1 MTKLIK
7 AKALDRVEAPAAI
20 LITELG
26 RKLRAEGR
34 SIVSLSIGEP
44 DLGTPVHVT
53 EGAYQAALKGETTY
67 SPIAGI
73 PELKQ
78 AIQDK
83 FLRDN
88 ELSFEGNEVTVSAGG
103 KQVLNNALYA
113 TLNPGDEVVIPAPFW
128 LAYSQMVC
136 LYEGVPVVVDTSAQ
150 TGFKVT
156 PAALDA
162 AITDKTKWL
171 MLNSP
176 GNPSGAVYS
185 EEELKA
191 IAAVLKKHPHVWVL
205 SDDMYEHLIYTDAP
219 FKTMAQVVP
228 ELRDR
233 TLTVNGVSKAYAM
246 TGWRVGFAGGPAEL
260 MKAMEMVQ
268 SQTTS
273 GTSRISQWAAV
284 TALNGPQDSLQQ
296 NLEIYR
302 KRRSIVVEGLNAVDG
317 IECLWPDGAF
327 YAYPSC
333 AAFIGGTTP
342 AGKKI
347 VSDVDFSMALLQE
360 KGVTTVHGTAFGL
373 SPHFRVSY
381 AASEVDLKE
390 AVSRI
395 ADFCGSIKRRQ

>member
-1 MTKLIK
+1 MSKLIK
-7 AKALDRVEAPAAI
+7 SKALDRVEAPAAI

-44 DLGTPVHVT
+44 DLGTPVHIT

-73 PELKQ
+73 PELKL
-78 AIQDK
+78 AVQDK
-83 FLRDN
+83 FKRDN
-88 ELSFEGNEVTVSAGG
+88 QLTFESNEVTVSAGG
-103 KQVLNNALYA
+103 KQVLNNVLYA

-128 LAYSQMVC
+128 LAYSQMVG
-136 LYEGVPVVVDTSAQ
+136 LYEGVPVEVGTSAES
-150 TGFKVT
+150 GFKIT
-156 PAALDA
+156 PEALDA

-185 EEELKA
+185 EQDLVA
-191 IAAVLKKHPHVWVL
+191 LAAVLKNHPHVWIL
-205 SDDMYEHLIYTDAP
+205 SDDMYEHLIYTDAD
-219 FKTMAQVVP
+219 FKTMAQVAP

-246 TGWRVGFAGGPAEL
+246 TGWRVGFAGGPEEL
-260 MKAMEMVQ
+260 ISAMEMVQ

-284 TALNGPQDSLQQ
+284 TALNGPQDVLQE
-296 NLEIYR
+296 NREIYR
-302 KRRSIVVEGLNAVDG
+302 KRRSIVVDGLNAVDG
-317 IECLWPDGAF
+317 IDCLWPDGAF

-333 AAFIGGTTP
+333 AAFIGGTT
-342 AGKKI
+342 GEGRKL

-381 AASEVDLKE
+381 AASEADLKE
-390 AVSRI
+390 AVARI
-395 ADFCGSIKRRQ
+395 ADFCGSIERR

>member
-7 AKALDRVEAPAAI
+7 AKALDRVEPPAAI
-20 LITELG
+20 VITELG
-26 RKLRAEGR
+26 RKLRAEGG

-44 DLGTPVHVT
+44 DLGTPEHVT

-67 SPIAGI
+67 SPIGGI
-73 PELKQ
+73 PELKE
-78 AIQDK
+78 AVRDK
-83 FLRDN
+83 FSRENRLTFAD
-88 ELSFEGNEVTVSAGG
+88 NEVTVSAGG
-103 KQVLNNALYA
+103 KQVLSNVLYA

-128 LAYSQMVC
+128 LAYAQMVQ
-136 LYEGVPVVVDTSAQ
+136 LYEGVPVIVNTSAA
-150 TGFKVT
+150 TGFKAT
-156 PAALDA
+156 PEELEA
-162 AITDKTKWL
+162 AITEKTKWV

-185 EEELKA
+185 EKDLQA
-191 IAAVLKKHPHVWVL
+191 LAQVLSRHPHVWVL

-219 FKTMAQVVP
+219 FKTMAQVAP

-246 TGWRVGFAGGPAEL
+246 TGWRVGYAGGPSEL
-260 MKAMEMVQ
+260 IKAMEMVQ

-284 TALNGPQDSLQQ
+284 TALNGPQDSLAA

-302 KRRSIVVEGLNAVDG
+302 KRRTLVVDGLNSIEGV
-317 IECLWPDGAF
+317 ECLWPDGAF

-333 AAFIGGTTP
+333 SAFMGGTT
-342 AGKKI
+342 AEGVKL
-347 VSDVDFSMALLQE
+347 VSDKEFSMALLQE

-373 SPHFRVSY
+373 SPYFRVSY
-381 AASEVDLKE
+381 AASEADIKE
-390 AVSRI
+390 AVARI
-395 ADFCGSIKRRQ
+395 ADFCGSIERR

>member
-7 AKALDRVEAPAAI
+7 AKALDRVEPPAAI
-20 LITELG
+20 VITELG

-44 DLGTPVHVT
+44 DLGTPEHVT

-67 SPIAGI
+67 SPIGGI
-73 PELKQ
+73 PELKE
-78 AIQDK
+78 AVRDK
-83 FLRDN
+83 FSRENRLTFAD
-88 ELSFEGNEVTVSAGG
+88 NEVTVSAGG
-103 KQVLNNALYA
+103 KQVLSNVLYA

-128 LAYSQMVC
+128 LAYAQMVQ
-136 LYEGVPVVVDTSAQ
+136 LYEGVPVIVNTSAA
-150 TGFKVT
+150 TGFKAT
-156 PAALDA
+156 PEELEA
-162 AITDKTKWL
+162 AITEKTKWV

-185 EEELKA
+185 EKDLQA
-191 IAAVLKKHPHVWVL
+191 LAQVLSRHPHVWVL

-219 FKTMAQVVP
+219 FKTMAQVAP

-246 TGWRVGFAGGPAEL
+246 TGWRVGYAGGPSEL
-260 MKAMEMVQ
+260 IKAMEMVQ

-284 TALNGPQDSLQQ
+284 TALNGPQDSLAA

-302 KRRSIVVEGLNAVDG
+302 KRRTLVVDGLNSIEGV
-317 IECLWPDGAF
+317 ECLWPDGAF

-333 AAFIGGTTP
+333 SAFMGGTT
-342 AGKKI
+342 AEGVKL
-347 VSDVDFSMALLQE
+347 VSDKEFSMALLQE

-373 SPHFRVSY
+373 SPYFRVSY
-381 AASEVDLKE
+381 AASEADIKE
-390 AVSRI
+390 AVARI
-395 ADFCGSIKRRQ
+395 ADFCGSIERR

>member
-1 MTKLIK
+1 MTKLIT
-7 AKALDRVEAPAAI
+7 AKALDRVEPPAAI
-20 LITELG
+20 VITELG

-44 DLGTPVHVT
+44 DLGTPEHVT

-67 SPIAGI
+67 SPIGGI
-73 PELKQ
+73 PDLKQ
-78 AIQDK
+78 AVRDK
-83 FLRDN
+83 FSRDN
-88 ELSFEGNEVTVSAGG
+88 QLTFADNEVTVSAGG
-103 KQVLNNALYA
+103 KQVLSNVLYA
-113 TLNPGDEVVIPAPFW
+113 TLNPGDEVVIPAPYW
-128 LAYSQMVC
+128 LAYSQMVE
-136 LYEGVPVVVDTSAQ
+136 LYEGVPVIVNTSSE
-150 TGFKVT
+150 TGFKAT
-156 PAALDA
+156 PEDLEA
-162 AITDKTKWL
+162 AITEKTKWV

-185 EEELKA
+185 EQELLA
-191 IAAVLKKHPHVWVL
+191 LAQVLHRHPHVWVL

-219 FKTMAQVVP
+219 FKTMAQVAP

-246 TGWRVGFAGGPAEL
+246 TGWRVGYAGGPAEL
-260 MKAMEMVQ
+260 IKAMEMVQ

-284 TALNGPQDSLQQ
+284 TALNGPQDSLAH

-302 KRRSIVVEGLNAVDG
+302 RRRTLVVEGLNAIDG
-317 IECLWPDGAF
+317 VECLWPDGAF

-333 AAFIGGTTP
+333 SAFIGGTT
-342 AGKKI
+342 AEGVKLI
-347 VSDVDFSMALLQE
+347 SDKEFSMALLQE

-381 AASEVDLKE
+381 AASETDIKE
-390 AVSRI
+390 AVARI
-395 ADFCGSIKRRQ
+395 AEFCGSIKRR

>member
-7 AKALDRVEAPAAI
+7 ARALDRVEPPAAI
-20 LITELG
+20 VITELG

-44 DLGTPVHVT
+44 DLGTPKHVT
-53 EGAYQAALKGETTY
+53 EGAYKAALKGETTY
-67 SPIAGI
+67 SPIGGI
-73 PELKQ
+73 PDLKQ
-78 AIQDK
+78 AVRDK
-83 FLRDN
+83 FSRENGLTFAD
-88 ELSFEGNEVTVSAGG
+88 NEVTVSAGG
-103 KQVLNNALYA
+103 KQVLSNVLYA

-128 LAYSQMVC
+128 LAYSQMVQ
-136 LYEGVPVVVDTSAQ
+136 LYEGVPVIVNTSAE
-150 TGFKVT
+150 TGFKAT
-156 PAALDA
+156 PEDLEA
-162 AITDKTKWL
+162 AITDKTKWV

-185 EEELKA
+185 ETELRA
-191 IAAVLKKHPHVWVL
+191 LAQVLSGHPHVWVL

-219 FKTMAQVVP
+219 FKTMAQVAP
-228 ELRDR
+228 ELHDR

-246 TGWRVGFAGGPAEL
+246 TGWRVGYAGGPAEL
-260 MKAMEMVQ
+260 IKAMEMVQ

-284 TALNGPQDSLQQ
+284 TALTGPQDSLAH

-302 KRRSIVVEGLNAVDG
+302 KRRTLVVEGLNSIDG
-317 IECLWPDGAF
+317 VECLWPDGAF

-333 AAFIGGTTP
+333 GAFIGGTT
-342 AGKKI
+342 AEGVKL
-347 VSDVDFSMALLQE
+347 VSDKEFSMALLQE

-381 AASEVDLKE
+381 AASEADIKE
-390 AVSRI
+390 AIARI
-395 ADFCGSIKRRQ
+395 ADFCGSINRR

>member
-1 MTKLIK
+1 MTKLIT
-7 AKALDRVEAPAAI
+7 AKALDRVEPPAAI
-20 LITELG
+20 VITELG

-44 DLGTPVHVT
+44 DLGTPEHVT

-67 SPIAGI
+67 SPIGGI
-73 PELKQ
+73 PDLKQ
-78 AIQDK
+78 AVRDK
-83 FLRDN
+83 FSRDN
-88 ELSFEGNEVTVSAGG
+88 QLTFADNEVTVSAGG
-103 KQVLNNALYA
+103 KQVLSNVLYA
-113 TLNPGDEVVIPAPFW
+113 TLNSGDEVVIPAPYW
-128 LAYSQMVC
+128 LAYSQMVE
-136 LYEGVPVVVDTSAQ
+136 LYEGAPVIVNTSSD
-150 TGFKVT
+150 TGFKAT
-156 PAALDA
+156 PEDLEA
-162 AITDKTKWL
+162 AITEKTKWV

-185 EEELKA
+185 EQELLA
-191 IAAVLKKHPHVWVL
+191 LAQVLHRHPHVWVL

-219 FKTMAQVVP
+219 FKTMAQVAP

-246 TGWRVGFAGGPAEL
+246 TGWRVGYAGGPAEL
-260 MKAMEMVQ
+260 IKAMEMVQ

-284 TALNGPQDSLQQ
+284 TALNGPQDSLAH

-302 KRRSIVVEGLNAVDG
+302 RRRTLVVEGLNNIDG
-317 IECLWPDGAF
+317 VECLWPDGAF

-333 AAFIGGTTP
+333 SAFIGGTT
-342 AGKKI
+342 AEGVKLI
-347 VSDVDFSMALLQE
+347 SDKEFSMALLQE

-381 AASEVDLKE
+381 AASETDIKE
-390 AVSRI
+390 AVARI
-395 ADFCGSIKRRQ
+395 AEFCGSIKRR

>member
-1 MTKLIK
+1 MSKLIT

-44 DLGTPVHVT
+44 DLGTPVHII

-88 ELSFEGNEVTVSAGG
+88 QLQFANNEVTVSAGG

-128 LAYSQMVC
+128 LAYSQMVS
-136 LYEGVPVVVDTSAQ
+136 LYEGVPVAVDTS
-150 TGFKVT
+150 TESGFKIT
-156 PAALDA
+156 PESLDA

-185 EEELKA
+185 EQDLKSLA
-191 IAAVLKKHPHVWVL
+191 TVLQKHPHVWLL
-205 SDDMYEHLIYTDAP
+205 SDDMYEHLIYTDTN
-219 FKTMAQVVP
+219 FKTMAQVAP

-260 MKAMEMVQ
+260 IKAMEMVQ

-273 GTSRISQWAAV
+273 GTSRVSQWAAV
-284 TALNGPQDSLQQ
+284 NALNGPQDVLQQ
-296 NLEIYR
+296 NREIYR
-302 KRRSIVVEGLNAVDG
+302 KRRSIVVDGLNAIDG
-317 IECLWPDGAF
+317 VECLWPDGAF

-333 AAFIGGTTP
+333 GAFIGGITP
-342 AGKKI
+342 EGKKI
-347 VSDVDFSMALLQE
+347 VSDVDFCMALLQE
-360 KGVTTVHGTAFGL
+360 KGVTTVHGKAFGL

-381 AASEVDLKE
+381 AASEADLKE
-390 AVSRI
+390 AVARI
-395 ADFCGSIKRRQ
+395 ADFCGSIKRR

>member
-7 AKALDRVEAPAAI
+7 AKALDRVEPPAAI
-20 LITELG
+20 VITELG

-44 DLGTPVHVT
+44 DLGTPEHVT
-53 EGAYQAALKGETTY
+53 EGAYKAALKGETTY
-67 SPIAGI
+67 SPIGGV
-73 PELKQ
+73 PELKD
-78 AIQDK
+78 AVRNK
-83 FLRDN
+83 FSRDN
-88 ELSFEGNEVTVSAGG
+88 QLTFADNEVTVSAGG
-103 KQVLNNALYA
+103 KQVLSNVLYA
-113 TLNPGDEVVIPAPFW
+113 TLNPGDEVVIPAPYW
-128 LAYSQMVC
+128 LAYSQMVQ
-136 LYEGVPVVVDTSAQ
+136 LYEGVPVIVNTSAE
-150 TGFKVT
+150 TGFKAT
-156 PAALDA
+156 PESLEKS
-162 AITDKTKWL
+162 ITDKTKWV

-185 EEELKA
+185 EKEL
-191 IAAVLKKHPHVWVL
+191 IALAQVLSRHPHVWVL

-219 FKTMAQVVP
+219 FKTMAQVAP
-228 ELRDR
+228 ELSDR

-260 MKAMEMVQ
+260 IKAMEMVQ

-284 TALNGPQDSLQQ
+284 TALNGPQDSLAH

-302 KRRSIVVEGLNAVDG
+302 KRRTLVVEGLNAIEG
-317 IECLWPDGAF
+317 ISCLWPDGAF

-333 AAFIGGTTP
+333 SAFIGGTT
-342 AGKKI
+342 AEGTKL
-347 VSDVDFSMALLQE
+347 VSDKEFSMALLQE

-381 AASEVDLKE
+381 AASEADIKE
-390 AVSRI
+390 AVARI
-395 ADFCGSIKRRQ
+395 ADFCGSIKRR

>member
-1 MTKLIK
+1 MAKLIT

-26 RKLRAEGR
+26 RKLRSEGR
-34 SIVSLSIGEP
+34 SIVSLSIGQP
-44 DLGTPVHVT
+44 DLGTPVHIS
-53 EGAYQAALKGETTY
+53 EGAYQAALRGETTY

-78 AIQDK
+78 AIRDK
-83 FLRDN
+83 FKRDN
-88 ELSFEGNEVTVSAGG
+88 ELTFEDTEVTVSAGG

-113 TLNPGDEVVIPAPFW
+113 TLNPGDAVVIPAPFW
-128 LAYSQMVC
+128 LAYSQMVS
-136 LYEGVPVVVDTSAQ
+136 LYEGVPIVVDTSVE
-150 TGFKVT
+150 TGFKIT
-156 PAALDA
+156 PEALDSS
-162 AITDKTKWL
+162 ITQKTKWL

-176 GNPSGAVYS
+176 GNPSGAVYT
-185 EEELKA
+185 EQELKSLS
-191 IAAVLKKHPHVWVL
+191 AVLMNHPHVWVL
-205 SDDMYEHLIYTDAP
+205 SDDMYEHLIYTEAD
-219 FKTMAQVVP
+219 FKTMAQVAS

-246 TGWRVGFAGGPAEL
+246 TGWRVGYAGGPEEL
-260 MKAMEMVQ
+260 ITAMEMVQ

-284 TALNGPQDSLQQ
+284 TALNGPQDVLQE
-296 NLEIYR
+296 NREIYR
-302 KRRSIVVEGLNAVDG
+302 RRRTIVVEGLNAIEGV
-317 IECLWPDGAF
+317 ECLWPDGAF

-333 AAFIGGTTP
+333 GAFIGGTTA

-347 VSDVDFSMALLQE
+347 NTDVDFCMALLQE

-381 AASEVDLKE
+381 AASEADLKE
-390 AVSRI
+390 AIARI
-395 ADFCGSIKRRQ
+395 TDFCGSIRLR